1 MSHATQLHNRGY
13 LADYMQIM
21 NTSAL
26 PGNVYDALYGQVHE
40 RVVTSVKWTLEQA
53 LDEEMRDYLGCE
65 RYERG
70 LLPRR
75 PEATRSGTY
84 KRELWTQYGC
94 IFDLCVPKLRRG
106 NRDLTWQS
114 IERYERCWGPLLD
127 QQLLHYALGH
137 SLRDLQEAMHLTLG
151 EVLGLEACNRL
162 VLGLEERAQAFK
174 TARLETPPPIVL
186 VDGLW
191 LKLAVPTGDIKRD
204 AVGRKRPVKHKAKR
218 VMLTALGIWED
229 GHWEILT
236 WQLAPGEDA
245 PSWGA
250 LLGTLYG
257 KGITEETTQLIV
269 SDGAQGL
276 EKALYSHL
284 WGVPHQRCIFHK
296 IKNIADHLQYTELM
310 AETHE
315 TSFAPSRQ
323 AKQAYKQAILADAG
337 QIYET
342 DVEVEIRA
350 RAQAFEDKWK
360 GREPKAV
367 EVLMHGFEQT
377 LSYLSVDFPRTH
389 VSLIRTTNLLERFH
403 KEIRRK
409 QRDIGMFQSETGC
422 EVFWY
427 MVAMRET
434 AKQRAGCRRSK

>member
-1 MSHATQLHNRGY
+1 MSHAMQLHHRGY

-21 NTSAL
+21 NASAL
-26 PGNVYDALYGQVHE
+26 PGNVDEAVYDQVHQQ
-40 RVVTSVKWTLEQA
+40 VVSSVKWTLEQA
-53 LDEEMRDYLGCE
+53 LAEEVTASLGCK
-65 RYERG
+65 RYERR
-70 LLPRR
+70 LVSRS

-84 KRELWTQYGC
+84 QRELWTQYGG
-94 IFDLCVPKLRRG
+94 IFDLRVPKLRRG
-106 NRDLTWQS
+106 NRDLHWQS
-114 IERYERCWGPLLD
+114 IERYERCWGPFLD
-127 QQLLHYALGH
+127 QQLLHYSLGH

-151 EVLGLEACNRL
+151 EGLSLDACNRL

-174 TARLETPPPIVL
+174 TARLENPPPIVL

-191 LKLAVPTGDIKRD
+191 LKLAVPTGDVKRD
-204 AVGRKRPVKHKAKR
+204 RVGRKRAVKRQEKR

-245 PSWGA
+245 ESWGQ
-250 LLGTLYG
+250 LLGAVYR

-276 EKALYSHL
+276 DKALYSHL

-296 IKNIADHLQYTELM
+296 IKNIGDHLQYRELM
-310 AETHE
+310 AE
-315 TSFAPSRQ
+315 AQQPSLTPRRQ
-323 AKQAYKQAILADAG
+323 AKQAYKQAILADAS
-337 QIYET
+337 QIYAT

-350 RAQAFEDKWK
+350 RAQAFQNQWAE
-360 GREPKAV
+360 REPKAV
-367 EVLMHGFEQT
+367 EVFLNGFEQT
-377 LSYLSVDFPRTH
+377 LSYLSVDFPKAH
-389 VSLIRTTNLLERFH
+389 VSLMRTTNLLERFH

-409 QRDIGMFQSETGC
+409 QRDIGMFQSATGC
-422 EVFWY
+422 EVVWY

-434 AKQRAGCRRSK
+434 AKQQAACRGPG

>member
-1 MSHATQLHNRGY
+1 MSHATQLHHRGY

-21 NTSAL
+21 NASAL
-26 PGNVYDALYGQVHE
+26 PGNVYDAVYEQVHK
-40 RVVTSVKWTLEQA
+40 RVVSSVKWTLEHA
-53 LDEEMRDYLGCE
+53 LQEEVRHYLGCE
-65 RYERG
+65 RYERR

-84 KRELWTQYGC
+84 QRELWTQYGC
-94 IFDLCVPKLRRG
+94 IFDLCVPQLRRG
-106 NRDLTWQS
+106 NRDLHWQS
-114 IERYERCWGPLLD
+114 IERYERCWGPFLD

-137 SLRDLQEAMHLTLG
+137 SLRDLQEAMHLTVG
-151 EVLGLEACNRL
+151 EMLGLDACNRL

-204 AVGRKRPVKHKAKR
+204 AVGRKRPVKHKEKR

-245 PSWGA
+245 GSWGT
-250 LLGTLYG
+250 LLGTLYT

-269 SDGAQGL
+269 SDGGQGL

-284 WGVPHQRCIFHK
+284 WGVPQQRCIFHK
-296 IKNIADHLQYTELM
+296 IKNIADHLQYTTLVTTNTE
-310 AETHE
+310 A
-315 TSFAPSRQ
+315 SSAPSRQ
-323 AKQAYKQAILADAG
+323 AKQDYKQAILADAG
-337 QIYET
+337 QIYAT

-350 RAQAFEDKWK
+350 RAQAFQDKWK
-360 GREPKAV
+360 ERERKAV
-367 EVLMHGFEQT
+367 EAFMNGFEQT
-377 LSYLSVDFPRTH
+377 LSYLSVDFPRAH

-409 QRDIGMFQSETGC
+409 QRDIGMFQSATGC

-427 MVAMRET
+427 MVAMRES
-434 AKQRAGCRRSK
+434 AKQRAICRVPG